1 MTDKVRVRF
10 APSPTGYLHIGG
22 VRTALFNYLF
32 ARKYQG
38 EFLLRIEDT
47 DLERSTE
54 ESVQV
59 ILDGMAW
66 LGLETDDEPVRQS
79 RRNDLY
85 QEHIEK
91 LLAEGKAYPCYCSK
105 EELEAY
111 RKEALK
117 QGRSPKYS
125 GKCREGAQPLP
136 GREPAI
142 RYKAPHAGT
151 TEMIDLIRGPI
162 SFENS
167 QLDDLIIRRSFGTP
181 TYNLCVVVDDA
192 LMGMTH
198 VIRGDDHINNTPKQ
212 ILLYEALGYEVP
224 KYAHLPMIL
233 GPDKARLSK
242 RHGATSVTAYRE
254 MGYLPEAVINYLVRL
269 GWGYGDEE
277 IFSLDELIEKFSLEG
292 VNKSAAVF
300 NPEKLDWLNHHY
312 IKTGDPARLAGLLN
326 EILQKKGVLSE
337 PYPAEKIGYLED
349 VVKCQQEKRKTLVEM
364 AEMSTYFF
372 EKEVT
377 IDEKA
382 GKKFLKPKALPI
394 LEKLALKI
402 SSLDRFNEE
411 LVQQVFE
418 ELMAEE
424 EMKLGK
430 IAQPLRVALTGGTV
444 SPGIF
449 ELVTILGK
457 EAVLERIKKA
467 ITYINSQPKGSDP

>member
-1 MTDKVRVRF
+1 MTEKVCVRF

-32 ARKYQG
+32 ARKEG
-38 EFLLRIEDT
+38 GTFLLRIEDT
-47 DLERSTE
+47 DVERSTD
-54 ESVQV
+54 ESIQA
-59 ILDGMAW
+59 ILDGMEW
-66 LGLETDDEPVRQS
+66 LGLEYDEEVVRQS
-79 RRNDLY
+79 QRNDIY
-85 QEHIEK
+85 QKHIDR

-105 EELEAY
+105 EELEER
-111 RKEALK
+111 RKEAMK
-117 QGRSPKYS
+117 QGRDPKYD
-125 GKCREGAQPLP
+125 GRCRDAADPLP

-142 RYKAPHAGT
+142 RFKTSHTGT

-162 SFENS
+162 NFDNS
-167 QLDDLIIRRSFGTP
+167 QLDDLIIRRSFGAP

-198 VIRGDDHINNTPKQ
+198 IIRGDDHINNTPKQ
-212 ILLYEALGYEVP
+212 ILLYQALGYDVP

-242 RHGATSVTAYRE
+242 RHGATSVMAYKE
-254 MGYLPEAVINYLVRL
+254 MGYLPEALINYLVKL

-277 IFSLDELIEKFSLEG
+277 IFSREELIEKFSLEG

-312 IKTGDPARLAGLLN
+312 IKNGDPKRLALLLN
-326 EILQKKGVLSE
+326 EILVQKGIISE
-337 PYPAEKIGYLED
+337 SYPEEKIGYLTE

-372 EKEVT
+372 EPGIT

-382 GKKFLKPKALPI
+382 GKKFLKPAALPL
-394 LEKLALKI
+394 LEKLM
-402 SSLDRFNEE
+402 SHFGSLDSFDEE
-411 LVQQVFE
+411 SVQKVFE
-418 ELMAEE
+418 QIMAEE
-424 EMKLGK
+424 ELKLGK

-449 ELVTILGK
+449 ELVSVLGK
-457 EAVLERIKKA
+457 ERVLERTKKA
-467 ITYINSQPKGSDP
+467 IEYIRNRPAE

>member
-1 MTDKVRVRF
+1 MK
-10 APSPTGYLHIGG
+10 
-22 VRTALFNYLF
+22 
-32 ARKYQG
+32 
-38 EFLLRIEDT
+38 
-47 DLERSTE
+47 
-54 ESVQV
+54 
-59 ILDGMAW
+59 W
-66 LGLETDDEPVRQS
+66 LGLEADEEPVRQS
-79 RRNDLY
+79 QRNDLY
-85 QEHIEK
+85 QKHIEK
-91 LLAEGKAYPCYCSK
+91 LLSDGKAYPCYCTK
-105 EELEAY
+105 EELEER
-111 RKEALK
+111 RKEAMK
-117 QGRSPKYS
+117 QGRDPKYDGRCRDGVDPVP
-125 GKCREGAQPLP
+125 GK
-136 GREPAI
+136 EPAI
-142 RYKAPHAGT
+142 RFKAPHTGT

-198 VIRGDDHINNTPKQ
+198 IIRGDDHINNTPKQ
-212 ILLYEALGYEVP
+212 ILLYQALGYEVP

-233 GPDKARLSK
+233 GPDKTRLSK

-254 MGYLPEAVINYLVRL
+254 MGYLPEALINYLVRL

-312 IKTGDPARLAGLLN
+312 IKTGDPKRLAGLLN
-326 EILQKKGVLSE
+326 EMLVQKSFIAKS
-337 PYPAEKIGYLED
+337 YPEEKISYLTE
-349 VVKCQQEKRKTLVEM
+349 VVKCQQEKRKTLAEL

-372 EKEVT
+372 ESEVA

-382 GKKFLKPKALPI
+382 GKKFLKESSLS
-394 LEKLALKI
+394 LFEKLNSKFGALQE
-402 SSLDRFNEE
+402 FTVET
-411 LVQQVFE
+411 VQKVFE
-418 ELMAEE
+418 EVMAEE

-449 ELVTILGK
+449 ELVAILGK
-457 EAVLERIKKA
+457 EVVLKRIKKA
-467 ITYINSQPKGSDP
+467 IDYINE